1 MGAAETSICI
11 SVLCL
16 YVLRA
21 TPPPRASNRMAY
33 AKEPSLEIM
42 PSGDTQ
48 TRPIG
53 SSIILTCKPKVDD
66 TKLIKDMQ
74 WIDPQ
79 DHVIE
84 SLKLVVLPMEST
96 PGHSQPPMYTEL
108 LQDNSLSLFFNSLQ
122 EQQAGKYTCKA
133 TYANS
138 IQLEKSVTIDTIVAI
153 TWDNAPPNQ
162 YPILGEDYAIQ
173 CKVRARPS
181 PSVDWLYNGELIK
194 TNDHY
199 IIDTYALKIKN
210 VQESDDGIYTCRAY
224 VLTTGEL
231 RERPI
236 RVEVHIRPTVEE
248 FPAPVDVIEGED
260 ASIRCKAH
268 GKPPPKFTW
277 VKSLTHQNLSNAN
290 RFGVDSDTGIL
301 TITNVNREDAGE
313 YQCTAINLAG
323 EANTNIRVNVIVKPK
338 IMEFLNSTVVQDNEA
353 NLVCKAFGKPPPQV
367 TFRKLTDEKPY
378 VKGTQLD
385 DDRIMLTNSADDTNG
400 ETIGTLTINKS
411 LRSNDGLYECIAEN
425 AGGEARRNGHLTVE
439 FPPSFASM
447 QNTSS
452 WSWEQRPVNISC
464 IAESIPNATIR
475 WTMYG
480 DQKIDNDNMIKQLG
494 NGPLST
500 LMIVPLDKRYY
511 TTYKCIASN
520 KHGTRER
527 NIELREATKPAEVL
541 QAKMSE
547 ITATT
552 IKFDLVLP
560 SSNPELPAK
569 MITVQYKE
577 DGQTWMMAKN
587 KTWSTN
593 SSYVLEDLKPQTSY
607 EFRFAAR
614 NVVGLG
620 NWGAYHREITPGR
633 TFPNEP
639 KIMMPSAEYDVSR
652 FNNQYE
658 LTWLAPA
665 DNGEPIDMYQIKYCQ
680 IKRVSGE
687 WEVLENTCRTE
698 DIKTQGRLKH
708 WIKNLYSDT
717 FYKVELKA
725 HNIMGFSK
733 PGSGKFKTARGI
745 DTTVVHHQGPL
756 ISSAAIIGIVIAVLF
771 IIIIVIDVICC
782 CAHKTG
788 IIYYVCERS
797 RRKPVD
803 EEDAKLGSLYGWR
816 FPLPYCDQKMANV
829 AGVTAIQDSGS
840 GKNTIKLVKHTAID
854 EKEPLKEE
862 KKITP
867 IIDSGLRRETS
878 ITFDGKRSVSK
889 TGFVGKDS
897 AV

>member
-21 TPPPRASNRMAY
+21 TPPPRASSRLAY

-84 SLKLVVLPMEST
+84 SLNT

-138 IQLEKSVTIDTIVAI
+138 VQLEKSVTIDTIVAI

-231 RERPI
+231 KERPI

-260 ASIRCKAH
+260 ANIRCKAH

-447 QNTSS
+447 QNTSF

-560 SSNPELPAK
+560 SSDPELLAK
-569 MITVQYKE
+569 TITVQYKE

>member
-1 MGAAETSICI
+1 MSAAETSICI
-11 SVLCL
+11 SVLCV

-21 TPPPRASNRMAY
+21 TPSARATNRLAY
-33 AKEPSLEIM
+33 ANEASLEIL
-42 PSGDTQ
+42 PSGETQ
-48 TRPIG
+48 TKPIG

-66 TKLIKDMQ
+66 TKLITEMK
-74 WIDPQ
+74 WLDPQ
-79 DHVIE
+79 NREIE
-84 SLKLVVLPMEST
+84 SLNT
-96 PGHSQPPMYTEL
+96 FPGHSKPPMYTEL
-108 LQDNSLSLFFNSLQ
+108 HQDNNLSLFFNSLK
-122 EQQAGKYTCKA
+122 EEQAGKYTCKA
-133 TYANS
+133 KYAAS
-138 IQLEKSVTIDTIVAI
+138 IELEKSVTIDTIVAI
-153 TWDNAPPNQ
+153 TWNNAPLNQ
-162 YPILGEDYAIQ
+162 YPILGEDFAIQ
-173 CKVRARPS
+173 CKVQARPS

-210 VQESDDGIYTCRAY
+210 VQESDDGIYTCRAS

-231 RERPI
+231 KERAI

-248 FPAPVDVIEGED
+248 FTKPIDIIEGKD
-260 ASIRCKAH
+260 ASIQCKAH
-268 GKPPPKFTW
+268 GKPPPKITW
-277 VKSLTHQNLSNAN
+277 VKDHQNLSNTD
-290 RFGVDSDTGIL
+290 RFGVDSDTGLL
-301 TITNVNREDAGE
+301 TITNVNSNDAGE
-313 YQCTAINLAG
+313 YQCTAMNA
-323 EANTNIRVNVIVKPK
+323 ADTVTTRVMVNVIVKPK
-338 IMEFLNSTVVQDNEA
+338 ITEFLNSTVVQDKEA
-353 NLVCKAFGKPPPQV
+353 TLVCKAFGRPPPQV
-367 TFRKLTDEKPY
+367 TFKKQIAEKPY
-378 VKGTQLD
+378 VKGAQLD
-385 DDRIMLTNSADDTNG
+385 DDRIILINNANDMTN
-400 ETIGTLTINKS
+400 ETIATLTIHES
-411 LRSNDGLYECIAEN
+411 LRSDDGLYECIAEN
-425 AGGEARRNGHLTVE
+425 SGGEARRNGHLTVE

-447 QNTSS
+447 PNITF

-475 WTMYG
+475 WTTHG
-480 DQKIDNDNMIKQLG
+480 DQKIDNDPMIKQLG

-500 LMIVPLDKRYY
+500 LMIVPLDRRYY

-520 KHGTRER
+520 AHGTRER
-527 NIELREATKPAEVL
+527 NIELREATKPGEVM
-541 QAKMSE
+541 QVKMAE

-552 IKFDLVLP
+552 IRFDLVP
-560 SSNPELPAK
+560 PTTHPELPVRT
-569 MITVQYKE
+569 ITVQYKQ
-577 DGQTWMMAKN
+577 DTQTWMEAKN
-587 KTWSTN
+587 RTWSID
-593 SSYVLEDLKPQTSY
+593 SLYVLEGLKPQTAY
-607 EFRFAAR
+607 EFRFAAM
-614 NVVGLG
+614 NEVGLG
-620 NWGAYHREITPGR
+620 NWGAFHSEITPGR

-639 KIMMPSAEYDVSR
+639 KILMPAVEYDVSM
-652 FNNQYE
+652 FHHQYE
-658 LTWLAPA
+658 LSWLAPA

-680 IKRVSGE
+680 IKHVSGE
-687 WEVLENTCRTE
+687 WEVLEETCRTE
-698 DIKTQGRLKH
+698 DIKTQGRMRH
-708 WIKNLYSDT
+708 WLKNLYSNT
-717 FYKVELKA
+717 FYQVELKA
-725 HNIMGFSK
+725 HNAMGFSK
-733 PGSGKFKTARGI
+733 PGVAKFKTAKGI

-829 AGVTAIQDSGS
+829 AGVTAVQDSGS
-840 GKNTIKLVKHTAID
+840 GKNTIRLVKHTAID

>member
-1 MGAAETSICI
+1 MAAHEHH
-11 SVLCL
+11 
-16 YVLRA
+16 RA
-21 TPPPRASNRMAY
+21 AAASTLAIFALLPFIVY
-33 AKEPSLEIM
+33 AAEPSLEIL
-42 PSGDTQ
+42 PSGETQ
-48 TRPIG
+48 TKAIG
-53 SSIILTCKPKVDD
+53 SSIILTCNPKVED
-66 TKLIKDMQ
+66 TKLISDMQ

-79 DHVIE
+79 DRVIE
-84 SLKLVVLPMEST
+84 PLNNI
-96 PGHSQPPMYTEL
+96 PGHSKPPMYTEL
-108 LQDNSLSLFFNSLQ
+108 HQDNSLSLFFNSLQ

-138 IQLEKSVTIDTIVAI
+138 IQLQKSVTIDTIVAI
-153 TWDNAPPNQ
+153 TWDNAPLNQ
-162 YPILGEDYAIQ
+162 YPILGEDFAIQ

-210 VQESDDGIYTCRAY
+210 VQESDDGVYTCRAS
-224 VLTTGEL
+224 VFSTGEL
-231 RERPI
+231 KERPI
-236 RVEVHIRPTVEE
+236 RVEVHIRPTVSEM
-248 FPAPVDVIEGED
+248 PNPINMIEGKD
-260 ASIRCKAH
+260 ASIKCEAR

-277 VKSLTHQNLSNAN
+277 VKSLTHQNLSNVD
-290 RFGVDSDTGIL
+290 RFSVDPDTGVL
-301 TITNVNREDAGE
+301 TITNVNRDDAGE
-313 YQCTAINLAG
+313 YQCTATNLAG
-323 EANTNIRVNVIVKPK
+323 TANTNIMVNVIVKPK
-338 IMEFLNSTVVQDNEA
+338 IIEFLNSTVVEDKEA
-353 NLVCKAFGKPPPQV
+353 TLVCKAFGRPPPQV
-367 TFRKLTDEKPY
+367 TFRKLTAEKAY
-378 VKGTQLD
+378 VKGPQLD
-385 DDRIMLTNSADDTNG
+385 DDRIILENSGDDS
-400 ETIGTLTINKS
+400 ETIGTLTISQS
-411 LRSNDGLYECIAEN
+411 LRSNDGLYECIAQN
-425 AGGEARRNGHLTVE
+425 AGGDARRIGHLTVE

-447 QNTSS
+447 SNTSV
-452 WSWEQRPVNISC
+452 WSWDQKPVNISC

-480 DQKIDNDNMIKQLG
+480 DQKIDNDKMITQIG
-494 NGPLST
+494 NGPRSILT
-500 LMIVPLDKRYY
+500 IVPLDKRYY

-520 KHGTRER
+520 AHGTRQR
-527 NIELREATKPAEVL
+527 NIELREATKPGEML
-541 QAKMSE
+541 QAKMAE

-552 IKFDLVLP
+552 IRFDLVPP
-560 SSNPELPAK
+560 STHPEQPLRT
-569 MITVQYKE
+569 INVQYKE
-577 DGQTWMMAKN
+577 DGQTWIQARN
-587 KTWSTN
+587 KTWSVD
-593 SSYVLEDLKPQTSY
+593 SYYVLEGLKPQTMY

-614 NVVGLG
+614 NDVGLG
-620 NWGAYHREITPGR
+620 NWGALHREMTPGR
-633 TFPNEP
+633 TVPNEP
-639 KIMMPSAEYDVSR
+639 KIVMSREEYDMSR
-652 FNNQYE
+652 YSNQYE

-680 IKRVSGE
+680 IRRVSGE
-687 WEVLENTCRTE
+687 WETLEDTCRTE
-698 DIKTQGRLKH
+698 DIRTQGRVRH
-708 WIKNLYSDT
+708 WLRNLYSDT

-725 HNIMGFSK
+725 HNAIGFSK
-733 PGSGKFKTARGI
+733 PGSAKFKTARGI

-829 AGVTAIQDSGS
+829 AGVTAIQDSSS